1 MTAARRPH
9 RRLLL
14 ALRLSRRWL
23 TVVIV
28 ALALYVALAF
38 AAPTLMHL
46 GLTGPGELLY
56 RLYGPFCHQFAFRSF
71 FLYGDQLV
79 YPRAESA
86 ADGAPFEAYAA
97 ASPAFLERY
106 TYWYGIINDGSE
118 PGTITRA
125 DLAAMSPALEFAAK
139 DFYGTAQM
147 GYKTALCQRDVA
159 IYGALL
165 LGALL
170 YSVPVVRRRL
180 RPAPWWLFVFLGLGP
195 VGIDG
200 MSQLISYY
208 PFEWWPA
215 RETLPIFRA
224 VTGALFGIMFA
235 WAFLPRLDRSFA
247 ETTRRL
253 TRQLH
258 AGSSANA
265 STSEFI

>member
-1 MTAARRPH
+1 MTAARRPRH
-9 RRLLL
+9 RLLL

-28 ALALYVALAF
+28 ALTLYVGLAF

-71 FLYGDQLV
+71 FLYGDQPA
-79 YPRAESA
+79 YPREISGTALL
-86 ADGAPFEAYAA
+86 PFEPFAA

-106 TYWYGIINDGSE
+106 AYWYGIINDGRE
-118 PGTITRA
+118 PGTVTRA
-125 DLAAMSPALEFAAK
+125 DLAVMSPALELAAK

-147 GYKTALCQRDVA
+147 GYKAALCQRDVA
-159 IYGALL
+159 IYGAML

-180 RPAPWWLFVFLGLGP
+180 RPAPWWLFAFLGLGP

-247 ETTRRL
+247 ETARQL
-253 TRQLH
+253 TRQLC
-258 AGSSANA
+258 ASA
-265 STSEFI
+265 SPSEFV

>member
-1 MTAARRPH
+1 MTAARRPR

-28 ALALYVALAF
+28 ALTLYVGLAF
-38 AAPTLMHL
+38 TAPTLMHL

-71 FLYGDQLV
+71 FLYGDQPA
-79 YPRAESA
+79 YPREISGTALL
-86 ADGAPFEAYAA
+86 PFEPFAA

-106 TYWYGIINDGSE
+106 AYWYGIINDGRE
-118 PGTITRA
+118 PGTVTRA
-125 DLAAMSPALEFAAK
+125 DLAVMSPALELAAK

-147 GYKTALCQRDVA
+147 GYKAALCQRDVA

-170 YSVPVVRRRL
+170 YRVPVVRRRL
-180 RPAPWWLFVFLGLGP
+180 RPAPWWLFAFLGLGP

-247 ETTRRL
+247 ETARQL
-253 TRQLH
+253 TRQLC
-258 AGSSANA
+258 ASA
-265 STSEFI
+265 SPSEFV

>member
-1 MTAARRPH
+1 MTAARRPR

-23 TVVIV
+23 AVVIV
-28 ALALYVALAF
+28 ALTLYVGLAF

-71 FLYGDQLV
+71 FLYGDQPA
-79 YPRAESA
+79 YPREISGTALL
-86 ADGAPFEAYAA
+86 PFEPFAA

-106 TYWYGIINDGSE
+106 AYWYGIINDGRE
-118 PGTITRA
+118 PGTVTRA
-125 DLAAMSPALEFAAK
+125 DLAVMSPALELAAK

-147 GYKTALCQRDVA
+147 GYKAALCQRDVA
-159 IYGALL
+159 IYGAML

-180 RPAPWWLFVFLGLGP
+180 RPAPWWLFAFLGLGP

-247 ETTRRL
+247 ETARQL
-253 TRQLH
+253 TRQLC
-258 AGSSANA
+258 ASA
-265 STSEFI
+265 SPSEFV

>member
-1 MTAARRPH
+1 MTAARRPRH
-9 RRLLL
+9 RLLL

-28 ALALYVALAF
+28 ALTLYVGLAF

-71 FLYGDQLV
+71 FLYGDQPA
-79 YPRAESA
+79 YPREISGTALL
-86 ADGAPFEAYAA
+86 PFEPFAA

-106 TYWYGIINDGSE
+106 AYWYGIINDGRE
-118 PGTITRA
+118 PGTVTRA
-125 DLAAMSPALEFAAK
+125 DLAVMSPALELAAK

-147 GYKTALCQRDVA
+147 GYKAALCQRDVA

-170 YSVPVVRRRL
+170 YRVPVVRRRL
-180 RPAPWWLFVFLGLGP
+180 RPAPWWLFAFLGLGP

-247 ETTRRL
+247 ETARQL
-253 TRQLH
+253 TRQLC
-258 AGSSANA
+258 ASA
-265 STSEFI
+265 SPSEFV